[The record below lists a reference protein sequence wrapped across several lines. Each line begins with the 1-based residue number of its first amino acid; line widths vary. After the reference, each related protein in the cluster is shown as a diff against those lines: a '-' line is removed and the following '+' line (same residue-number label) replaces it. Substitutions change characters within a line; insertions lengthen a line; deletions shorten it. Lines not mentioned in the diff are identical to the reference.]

1 MFAFKILNAR
11 TISSRLIAVLGVLS
25 AGLIV
30 LLAGGHRA
38 PTTLPTLIPSW
49 GLTIISC
56 ALFALWGNMLYEL
69 FSLRSIS
76 STPRLTAVFSLIC
89 FMLWQVLFY
98 RYHRFF
104 LCILFCLLLLTLSF
118 FLAKTVIPK
127 QRFILLPLFIFSL
140 SFVYMLYLSVGSLVL
155 S

>member
-11 TISSRLIAVLGVLS
+11 TMSTRLIAVLGILS

-38 PTTLPTLIPSW
+38 PTALPTFIPSW
-49 GLTIISC
+49 TLAIVSC
-56 ALFALWGNMLYEL
+56 GLFALWGNTLYEL
-69 FSLRSIS
+69 FSLRLAGPI
-76 STPRLTAVFSLIC
+76 PRLTAVFSLLL

-98 RYHRFF
+98 RYQRFF
-104 LCILFCLLLLTLSF
+104 FCILCCLLLLALSF
-118 FLAKTVIPK
+118 FLLKTAMPK
-127 QRFILLPLFIFSL
+127 WRHIFMPLFIFSL
-140 SFVYMLYLSVGSLVL
+140 SFLYMLYLSVGSLIL